1 MWPIQG
7 VAIYA
12 RERRERER
20 ARQGA
25 GCRASGG
32 GRGGGR
38 GGGSGVPWYVWCHAC
53 GRYLSVREHALECEC
68 ECVMHD
74 N

>member
-1 MWPIQG
+1 M
-7 VAIYA
+7 VAL
-12 RERRERER
+12 
-20 ARQGA
+20 
-25 GCRASGG
+25 
-32 GRGGGR
+32 GRGAAGQRATRVALRAVDSRAGDGKAMVGGWGWR
-38 GGGSGVPWYVWCHAC
+38 GSGVPWYVWCHAC